1 MGVRFIAGIM
11 AACAAV
17 VCALAPAPASAQG
30 REGVYTVA
38 GVRVDAVADNASA
51 ARDQAFAAGHRQAFE
66 RLVRRIT
73 LPDQLQRL
81 GMPTPDQSAV
91 ERMVSS
97 FDVADERRSG
107 TRYLG
112 RLTLRFL
119 PSAVQ
124 TYLSGAG
131 FSIVDQRTAP
141 ILVVPLVTDVTPQAL
156 EAWRQAWEQG
166 GYDSELAPLIPA
178 PRELQGAPDWAAAS
192 RYAIAVGAGSAL
204 YLDLR
209 IAGDQARATAIEVGG
224 NGLRRDRGTAQVRIG
239 ADQVSG
245 LQALA
250 DQVAD
255 RIQSDWKS
263 RLTSAA
269 TQQERVSATV
279 EYANLAE
286 WLRIKGGL
294 EAAAA
299 TMIRDIRIEAVA
311 RQGAL
316 VSFSYV
322 GDRQALA
329 EELRRHGVSMEDGAT
344 GPVLRARRR

>member
-1 MGVRFIAGIM
+1 MSGRFIAGIM
-11 AACAAV
+11 AACAAL
-17 VCALAPAPASAQG
+17 VCALTPVPASAQA
-30 REGVYTVA
+30 RESVYTVS
-38 GVRVDAVADNASA
+38 GVRIDAVADNASA
-51 ARDQAFAAGHRQAFE
+51 ARDQAFAAGHRRGFE

-73 LPDQLQRL
+73 TPEELARL
-81 GMPTPDQSAV
+81 GMPNPDQSTV

-119 PSAVQ
+119 PNAVQ
-124 TYLSGAG
+124 THLRNAG
-131 FSIVDQRTAP
+131 FRIVDQRTTP
-141 ILVVPLVTDVTPQAL
+141 MLIVPLVTDVTPQAL

-166 GYDSELAPLIPA
+166 GYETELVPLVVA
-178 PRELQGAPDWAAAS
+178 PRDLVGAPDWVAAS
-192 RYAIAVGAGSAL
+192 RYAQPQGAGSAL

-209 IAGDQARATAIEVGG
+209 IAGDQARATAIEVGP
-224 NGLRRDRGTAQVRIG
+224 NGLRRDRGTAQARISNDLLG
-239 ADQVSG
+239 S

-250 DQVAD
+250 DQVSD
-255 RIQSDWKS
+255 RIQSDWKA
-263 RLTSAA
+263 RLASAA

-279 EYANLAE
+279 EYASLAE
-286 WLRIKGGL
+286 WLRIKAGL

-311 RQGAL
+311 REGAL

-322 GDRQALA
+322 GDRQSLA
-329 EELRRHGVSMEDGAT
+329 EELRRHGVLVEETAS